1 MASGRPQMGSMFS
14 GLKKRIFGTFAV
26 CIIWFIFLILYLW
39 FVADVYIIG
48 PYKNWAIFL
57 TSLAIVFAIIAGI
70 FATMDFSFGPRK
82 KDEPTEDE

>member
-1 MASGRPQMGSMFS
+1 MSEIFS
-14 GLKKRIFGTFAV
+14 SLKKRISGTFVV

-57 TSLAIVFAIIAGI
+57 LSLAIVFAIIGGI

-82 KDEPTEDE
+82 KEEPTEDE

>member
-1 MASGRPQMGSMFS
+1 MADRKPQMGSMFS
-14 GLKKRIFGTFAV
+14 GLKKRIGGTFAV

-57 TSLAIVFAIIAGI
+57 LSLAIVIGIIGGI
-70 FATMDFSFGPRK
+70 FATMDFSFGPGEK
-82 KDEPTEDE
+82 EEPTEV

>member
-1 MASGRPQMGSMFS
+1 MGGIFA

-39 FVADVYIIG
+39 FVADVYILG

-57 TSLAIVFAIIAGI
+57 VSLAIVSVIIVGF
-70 FATMDFSFGPRK
+70 FATMDFSFGPREK
-82 KDEPTEDE
+82 EKPTEV